1 MKKFLHHLS
10 RIVLVSTLLMAPTGV
25 LAQPALE
32 NITFATGTLESIIK
46 TLANWA
52 AGIAGAIAVG
62 FLIYGGFT
70 YITGG
75 EKGAEKA
82 KPIIINAII
91 GLFVIALAFVIVNT
105 VVTALGQ

>member
-1 MKKFLHHLS
+1 MKKFLHHLG
-10 RIVLVSTLLMAPTGV
+10 RIALIGTLLMVPTGA
-25 LAQPALE
+25 LAQPVIE
-32 NITFATGTLESIIK
+32 PITFATGDLATIIG

-91 GLFVIALAFVIVNT
+91 GLFVVALAFVIVNT
-105 VVTALGQ
+105 VVTALE